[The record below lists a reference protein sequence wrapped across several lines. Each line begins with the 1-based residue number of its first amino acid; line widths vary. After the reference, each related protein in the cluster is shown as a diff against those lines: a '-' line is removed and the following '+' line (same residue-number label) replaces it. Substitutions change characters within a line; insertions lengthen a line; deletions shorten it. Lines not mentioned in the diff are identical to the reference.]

1 MTATPTTLAT
11 PTPAT
16 SQWQPLPWQQM
27 ALSVPD
33 AYDLL
38 LSGGRGGG
46 KSELIVQ
53 LILRDALR
61 FGAGYVGALVRR
73 DLSGLRK
80 LEQQLLA
87 QIDNIPEL
95 TGSKYISSQKEL
107 RFTTGGVL
115 YLHYVKDEHA
125 FSRFQGIDLSH
136 VYVDESGQI
145 AEPAPI
151 LRLRSSMRST
161 CPGVIPR
168 MVLSCNPNNAG
179 SWWHYD
185 HIIRKSVPWRPHFI
199 ELFRKEVVLIHSTL
213 FDNPHI
219 TDRDAYIEALKA
231 SCNFDE
237 AKIQSEV
244 YGSWGS
250 VSGAFFGHV
259 WNNSRI
265 QVPSISGLPV
275 KDSVFDEFNV
285 WMALDWGTRAPSSLL
300 LAYRMPHAGYWGGK
314 YIGAGSVVLVD
325 EVYTC
330 SSTPDG
336 TRQWNEGDRTLT
348 TTRMAELARQLCRRN
363 GIEITAVARRHRV
376 MDAALGAEMGHK
388 DGSIGHQLTQAGA
401 GFISAPKGRRA
412 PGWQLIARMLE
423 AAGDP
428 SVPGLYATPAVE
440 SFWGTLPTLTTSQR
454 DPEDLDTDGP
464 DHCADALRYLLMA
477 MQEQRY
483 SLRTGSADGR
493 QGRPY
498 FTVY

>member
-1 MTATPTTLAT
+1 MSTTTATRQTFA
-11 PTPAT
+11 
-16 SQWQPLPWQQM
+16 PLQWQQM
-27 ALSVPD
+27 ALAVPD

-46 KSELIVQ
+46 KSTLIVQ

-61 FGAGYVGALVRR
+61 FGRGYIGALVRR

-80 LEQQLLA
+80 LEQELLA
-87 QIDNIPEL
+87 QIDSIPEL
-95 TGSKYISSQKEL
+95 VGSKYISSQKEL

-115 YLHYVKDEHA
+115 YLHYVKDENA

-136 VYVDESGQI
+136 IYVDESGQI
-145 AEPAPI
+145 ADPAPI

-161 CPGVIPR
+161 SPGVIPR

-185 HIIRKSVPWRPHFI
+185 HIIRRAVPWRPQYI
-199 ELFRKEVVLIHSTL
+199 ELFRKELVLIHSTL

-219 TDRDAYIEALKA
+219 TDRAGYIEALKA

-244 YGSWGS
+244 YGSWGT

-259 WNNSRI
+259 WNNARI
-265 QVPSISGLPV
+265 QVPSIGGLPV
-275 KDSVFDEFNV
+275 RDPAFDPFNV
-285 WMALDWGTRAPSSLL
+285 WLSLDWGTRAPSSLL
-300 LAYRMPHAGYWGGK
+300 LAYRLSEGAHWGGK
-314 YIGAGSVVLVD
+314 YLGAGSVVLVD

-330 SSTPDG
+330 TATPDG

-348 TTRMAELARQLCRRN
+348 TTRMAQLAQQLCRRN
-363 GIEITAVARRHRV
+363 GIELADVPRRHRV
-376 MDAALGAEMGHK
+376 MDAALGAEMGHR
-388 DGSIGHQLTQAGA
+388 DGSIGHQLAQAGA
-401 GFISAPKGRRA
+401 GFIAAPKGRRA
-412 PGWQLIARMLE
+412 PGWALIAKLLE

-428 SVPGLYATPAVE
+428 SVPGLYATPQAE
-440 SFWGTLPTLTTSQR
+440 SFWATIPALTYAER
-454 DPEDLDTDGP
+454 DPEDLDSSGP
-464 DHCADALRYLLMA
+464 DHTADSLRYLLMA

-483 SLRTGSADGR
+483 SFRLGNADGR
-493 QGRPY
+493 GGRPY
-498 FTVY
+498 FPVY